1 MCVCEMELYQHF
13 ISICIVYVDM
23 QTVYANKVWC
33 DFSEQI
39 VQKQHTLHHLEREKL
54 LKKHPSLLEL
64 LLTNI
69 QTPNPFISINGAL
82 SIHLLPEN
90 LARRNT
96 CVLVKQEASS
106 PPHSAAQR

>member
-54 LKKHPSLLEL
+54 LKKRPSLLEL